1 MVHNCL
7 MLDAALKSVV
17 RSPFMSKEHMTQNI
31 VDVQNKTGWVGRDE

>member
-17 RSPFMSKEHMTQNI
+17 RSPFMSKEHMSQNI
-31 VDVQNKTGWVGRDE
+31 VDVHLGPRVVRL